1 MRSLKSSI
9 GNLQS
14 SILSLL
20 LAAGMLAALAPR
32 AEAVIAT
39 GGTVTNYTLGGT
51 NWTAHIF
58 TNTAAATSIVFSVGG
73 DVEVLLVGGG
83 GAGRGNGAL
92 GNSGDGGSAGQYVY
106 IKDYSVSSQSYPVI
120 VGLGGTGVPNAAGG
134 SGSNSFWSFRVPCG
148 YPPYV
153 VVLMWWRPGRD
164 RARRNGSRSPACS
177 GRDFGSRRPSA

>member
-148 YPPYV
+148 
-153 VVLMWWRPGRD
+153 
-164 RARRNGSRSPACS
+164 
-177 GRDFGSRRPSA
+177 